1 MPRVSGP
8 VWYTL
13 AGVAVMAALVGLWLL
28 VDPSNGTTP
37 NDRRDTTG
45 AATPAAGGDTGTA
58 PTDAAPEAEV
68 PGPPSA
74 DEVVAD
80 PKCRMVVGQRSASD
94 VALVVLP
101 LGDGAWY
108 ALVDGDGIEFEGTL
122 PFVPERPVL
131 GRRADGTVLAG
142 FGFDDSLRIVHD
154 GHVIYELDNVWDFDI
169 ANNGSS
175 FYVVEPLAGG
185 ASRLIVRNL
194 DLRQEHHFDL
204 GTTIAR
210 TDRGLSA
217 SVSYSVDFAEVGV
230 KPSLLRAGTNRFYPL
245 TGGDPRE
252 VVVEHPDGMAPRVVS
267 VFESSEVAYHAYIRL
282 DAERAERGLP
292 GQEWMVVKVQRTFD
306 RGSESRTV
314 VWAHDLLA
322 IGPLTLQQ
330 SEDGNLLLLAGPV
343 SAFVLGAA
351 DGRRV
356 FSHPRYRPIASVDGK
371 RFVYPPRNRDNRLQL
386 MSSRF
391 VGNRLFFYKWTEGKP
406 GEVVV
411 EGVDL
416 QLDGS
421 RLNGLHMVH
430 REVERMPDESELDF
444 AMRTLLDPR
453 NPIPCTEHAIL
464 DRRLEVRDGRLTYRR
479 DAG

>member
-1 MPRVSGP
+1 MSRPAWLTLAAVVVIVIASLGILWFLGDPSSGP
-8 VWYTL
+8 
-13 AGVAVMAALVGLWLL
+13 APKDG
-28 VDPSNGTTP
+28 
-37 NDRRDTTG
+37 RDTSD
-45 AATPAAGGDTGTA
+45 DTTS
-58 PTDAAPEAEV
+58 V
-68 PGPPSA
+68 PGGEPQTA
-74 DEVVAD
+74 DAQPIAKPQVPVSPTADKVVAD
-80 PKCRMVVGQRSASD
+80 PDCRMVVGQRAVSD
-94 VALVVLP
+94 TALVVLP
-101 LGDGAWY
+101 LGDGAWF

-131 GRRADGTVLAG
+131 GRRADGTILAG
-142 FGFDDSLRIVHD
+142 FSFDDSLRIVHD
-154 GHVIYELDNVWDFDI
+154 GHVIYEFDNVWDFDI

-210 TDRGLSA
+210 TDRGLSS
-217 SVSYSVDFAEVGV
+217 SVSYSVEFAEVGV
-230 KPSLLRAGTNRFYPL
+230 KPSLLRAGTNRFYPV

-267 VFESSEVAYHAYIRL
+267 LFESSEVAYHAYSRH
-282 DAERAERGLP
+282 DAERTERGLP
-292 GQEWMVVKVQRTFD
+292 GQEWMVVKVQRTFE

-351 DGRRV
+351 DGQRV
-356 FSHPRYRPIASVDGK
+356 FSYPVRRLIGSMGGK
-371 RFVYPPRNRDNRLQL
+371 RFVDPPRDRNNRLRL
-386 MSSRF
+386 MTSRF

-416 QLDGS
+416 QLNGS
-421 RLNGLHMVH
+421 RLDGLRMVH
-430 REVERMPDESELDF
+430 REVERMPGESELDF

-453 NPIPCTEHAIL
+453 NPIPCTDHAIL
-464 DRRLEVRDGRLTYRR
+464 DRRLEVRDGRLTYQR
-479 DAG
+479 DEG

>member
-1 MPRVSGP
+1 MAVIVSLGTLWFLGDPSSGPAPKNGRDTSDDTTPVPAGEPPTADAQPAAKPQVRVS
-8 VWYTL
+8 
-13 AGVAVMAALVGLWLL
+13 
-28 VDPSNGTTP
+28 
-37 NDRRDTTG
+37 
-45 AATPAAGGDTGTA
+45 
-58 PTDAAPEAEV
+58 PT
-68 PGPPSA
+68 A
-74 DEVVAD
+74 DEVVSD
-80 PKCRMVVGQRSASD
+80 PDCRMVVGQRAVAD
-94 VALVVLP
+94 TALVVLP
-101 LGDGAWY
+101 LGDGAWF

-131 GRRADGTVLAG
+131 GRRPDGTILAG
-142 FGFDDSLRIVHD
+142 FSFDGSLRIVHD
-154 GHVIYELDNVWDFDI
+154 GHVIYEFDNVWDFDI

-210 TDRGLSA
+210 TDRGLSS
-217 SVSYSVDFAEVGV
+217 SVSYSVEFAEVGV
-230 KPSLLRAGTNRFYPL
+230 KPSLLRAGTNRFYPV
-245 TGGDPRE
+245 TGGEPRE

-267 VFESSEVAYHAYIRL
+267 LFESSEVAYHAYIRF
-282 DAERAERGLP
+282 DAERTERGLP
-292 GQEWMVVKVQRTFD
+292 GQEWMVVKVQQSFD
-306 RGSESRTV
+306 RGSQSRTV

-351 DGRRV
+351 DGQQV
-356 FSHPRYRPIASVDGK
+356 FSYPSYRPIASMDGK
-371 RFVYPPRNRDNRLQL
+371 RFVYPPRDRDNRLQL
-386 MSSRF
+386 MTSRF

-411 EGVDL
+411 EGVDIRL
-416 QLDGS
+416 NGS
-421 RLNGLHMVH
+421 RLDGLHMVH
-430 REVERMPDESELDF
+430 RDVEKMPDESDLDF

-453 NPIPCTEHAIL
+453 NPIPCTDHAIL
-464 DRRLEVRDGRLTYRR
+464 DRRLEVRDGRLTYQR
-479 DAG
+479 DAE